1 MDRDETL
8 RVLDDLGVDA
18 RYVAVTPGKIYPL
31 NPRRAKLTSSRIE
44 ELKAEGVRVVR
55 SKVLEKIS
63 SRVHSTVTEHGL
75 FQPKERVVLGLSGG
89 KDSLTCALIMEP
101 LSRRLGLEVKAVL
114 VETRLQGEPVW
125 GEEGS
130 KICRDIADT
139 LGFDFE
145 YVKPEEDVGELAEEN
160 DESPCLICSLLRRRE
175 LRRFAPKIVLGHTL
189 DDLVTT
195 ALVSAVKGEGFDV
208 LSPVD
213 ELEGMRSD
221 YVDFDFPPTTVVRP
235 LLRVPEVW
243 TERVPEETGLPVFE
257 ADCPYSKRYATTLR
271 GRVHHALEWMALEV
285 GIDREELLDRF
296 HASLE
301 KGTG

>member
-1 MDRDETL
+1 MDKDETL
-8 RVLDDLGVDA
+8 RVLDDIGVDT
-18 RYVAVTPGKIYPL
+18 RYVAVVPGKVYPL
-31 NPRRAKLTSSRIE
+31 NPRRAKITSSRIE
-44 ELKAEGVRVVR
+44 ELEAEGVKVIR

-75 FQPKERVVLGLSGG
+75 FRPRERVVLGLSGG

-101 LSRRLGLEVKAVL
+101 LSRRLGLEVKTVL
-114 VETRLQGEPVW
+114 VETKLNGKLVW
-125 GEEGS
+125 GEKGAQVCEE
-130 KICRDIADT
+130 ITDA

-145 YVKPEEDVGELAEEN
+145 YVKPDEDVGELAEEN

-175 LRRFAPKIVLGHTL
+175 LRKVSPKIVLGHTL
-189 DDLVTT
+189 DDLVIT
-195 ALVSAVKGEGFDV
+195 ALVSAIKGEGFDV
-208 LSPVD
+208 LSPAD
-213 ELEGMRSD
+213 ELEGMRSN

-235 LLRVPEVW
+235 LLRVPEAW
-243 TERVPEETGLPVFE
+243 TERVPGETGLPVFE
-257 ADCPYSKRYATTLR
+257 AGCPYSKRYATTLR
-271 GRVHHALEWMALEV
+271 GRVHHALEWTVLEV